1 MEAKNKRK
9 IEHQK
14 LMVFTI
20 SKNYVQLIHAMWM
33 ERDRVEKERR
43 VFKVNKDKDGN
54 IKYYLIQSNRRHYMV
69 YIYPSGFCM
78 FTGRNKKWY
87 NGKRLAITPTH
98 LIVKGIKIPINQV
111 IYKGLDVMNYLNR
124 KL

>member
-1 MEAKNKRK
+1 MKTKTK
-9 IEHQK
+9 VEHQK

-20 SKNYVQLIHAMWM
+20 SKKYVQLIHAMWM
-33 ERDRVEKERR
+33 ERDRVERDRR

-69 YIYPSGFCM
+69 YVYSTGFCI

-87 NGKRLAITPTH
+87 NGKRFAITPSH
-98 LIVKGIKIPINQV
+98 LIVKGIEIPINQV
-111 IYKGLDVMNYLNR
+111 IYKGLDVMDYLNR
-124 KL
+124 KV